1 MAEAQGQRPP
11 RGAAGPRPG
20 PGTRG
25 SVVAFMG
32 ITGLV
37 TIGAMAIFVV
47 LDPRTLPWLGGQIA
61 TAWSALV
68 SYVSSL
74 RPQ

>member
-1 MAEAQGQRPP
+1 MAEAPGQRSP
-11 RGAAGPRPG
+11 RGAVGPG
-20 PGTRG
+20 PGARG
-25 SVVAFMG
+25 SVVAFVG

-68 SYVSSL
+68 SYVASL